1 MGMGMEEIELAA
13 DDPKPLVGWSLRTAP
28 CGGLVMYLEYAE
40 PLNGLG
46 SLTLAIPSQAILPL
60 AEELARSIAAS

>member
-1 MGMGMEEIELAA
+1 MEEIDLAA
-13 DDPKPLVGWSLRTAP
+13 EEPKPLVGWSLKAAP
-28 CGGLVMYLEYAE
+28 RGGLVMYLEYAE